1 MAYVSSWTGRGKQ
14 YILLRFDRKSVDLTF
29 RISPLTPG
37 KFRGKIR
44 GKFSAEYSDNS
55 TYFRKNLTILG
66 CF

>member
-1 MAYVSSWTGRGKQ
+1 MSCDPLFLLK
-14 YILLRFDRKSVDLTF
+14 ILLRFDRKSVDSTF

-44 GKFSAEYSDNS
+44 SKFSAEYSDNS